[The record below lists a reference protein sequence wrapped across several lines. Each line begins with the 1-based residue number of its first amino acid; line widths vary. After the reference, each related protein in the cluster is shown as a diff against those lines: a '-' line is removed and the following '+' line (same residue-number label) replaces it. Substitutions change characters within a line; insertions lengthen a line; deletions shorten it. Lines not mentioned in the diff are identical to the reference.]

1 MKETRDFLQSIGMP
15 RGDRYDL
22 PDSEKR
28 FPDGAQYRFEVPGI
42 QGPKAMKALLETI
55 DDYGFYIHRVTQTKG
70 IMMLLDEEIE
80 DMVRL
85 AEKYQVQLVL
95 AIGPR
100 ATYDTSASV
109 HTEEGKRIGYRLRGQ
124 EQIVRA
130 VEDVCRECDD
140 IGIRNRRGDDA
151 CRDETGILSE
161 VDPERRTDMMRNLLE
176 TDIVDVVRIVD
187 RRIDDDFWPAFL
199 REEIHG
205 IEVEGFLVRGN
216 AEVHPME
223 IETVARAVFFL
234 APVERKNRVPFLRQS
249 EEYDTRSRCKTAESY
264 DSMVGAKEFCS
275 AAAGHFLEARVVMLR
290 VVVDD
295 FVAEYAAF
303 QVGAER

>member
-130 VEDVCRECDD
+130 IEEVRRASRLGCRHFIMYDEGCLWVLNEARKAGFIPKECRFKLSAHAGHGNPCSAKLMQTIGADSLNPVRD
-140 IGIRNRRGDDA
+140 IQLQMLSAIRQAIDIPLDIHTENPQSSGGFIRHYEVPEMIRIAAPIYLKTGGSVAKNHSWDTTASDA
-151 CRDETGILSE
+151 
-161 VDPERRTDMMRNLLE
+161 
-176 TDIVDVVRIVD
+176 
-187 RRIDDDFWPAFL
+187 A
-199 REEIHG
+199 
-205 IEVEGFLVRGN
+205 
-216 AEVHPME
+216 
-223 IETVARAVFFL
+223 ARAKQVML
-234 APVERKNRVPFLRQS
+234 VK
-249 EEYDTRSRCKTAESY
+249 
-264 DSMVGAKEFCS
+264 
-275 AAAGHFLEARVVMLR
+275 RVVDAYCPEALYSPKGSI
-290 VVVDD
+290 D
-295 FVAEYAAF
+295 
-303 QVGAER
+303 